1 MKVCVL
7 VAQSL
12 HQVGGLADGF
22 VGDPAWVLGSRDE
35 MYRKTWVRH
44 LPAFRTVAILHQIQQ
59 ILETVDCECEHAVR
73 VFVVGFQSVLVGAY
87 PCGWIALILK
97 RLVEG
102 AERQILEKGG
112 TVMLSFEQPDQAGQQ
127 ASRAAGRIVARAS
140 ADEQSVDAVIV
151 TLCDERTAIDPML
164 CPNSVYGN
172 AG

>member
-1 MKVCVL
+1 MQVRVP
-7 VAQSL
+7 VAYSS
-12 HQVGGLADGF
+12 HQVGCLVDGF

-35 MYRKTWVRH
+35 MYRKIWVRH

-112 TVMLSFEQPDQAGQQ
+112 
-127 ASRAAGRIVARAS
+127 
-140 ADEQSVDAVIV
+140 
-151 TLCDERTAIDPML
+151 
-164 CPNSVYGN
+164 NGN
-172 AG
+172 ALH

>member
-1 MKVCVL
+1 MKPIGLIEDL
-7 VAQSL
+7 VTHAWVEMQVRVPVAYSS
-12 HQVGGLADGF
+12 HQVGCLVDGF

-35 MYRKTWVRH
+35 MYRKIWVRH

-112 TVMLSFEQPDQAGQQ
+112 
-127 ASRAAGRIVARAS
+127 
-140 ADEQSVDAVIV
+140 
-151 TLCDERTAIDPML
+151 
-164 CPNSVYGN
+164 NGN
-172 AG
+172 ALH